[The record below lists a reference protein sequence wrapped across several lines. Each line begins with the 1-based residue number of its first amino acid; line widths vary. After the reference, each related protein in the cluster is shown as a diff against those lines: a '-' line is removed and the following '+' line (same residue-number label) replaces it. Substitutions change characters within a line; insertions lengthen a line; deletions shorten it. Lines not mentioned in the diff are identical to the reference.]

1 MAAPAKLAIDI
12 VVNSRGAKKE
22 IDDTSDSVSG
32 LGKTTEN
39 SSKGMSAALAGF
51 AGGAA
56 FGAVKQGFDMV
67 VDVIGNSI
75 KAASDLN
82 ETTSQTSQIFGD
94 AAPAI
99 EAFASNSAS
108 ALGLSQ
114 RAAKDAANNFA
125 TFGKAAGLTGGD
137 LTSFS
142 TDLVSLSADLAS
154 FKNTTP
160 EEAANALGAALRGES
175 EPMRKYG
182 VLLDDATLK
191 ARAMKMGLIS
201 ATTDALTPQQKAL
214 AAQAEIMAQTA
225 DAQGDFTKTQGG
237 LANQQRIVAAQWED
251 MQATLGQALL
261 PILTALGGFLTATLI
276 PALQS
281 AAKFIAD
288 NVGWI
293 GPLAA
298 AVGVAVAAVW
308 AWTAAQAAFNT
319 VMALNPVVLIVIA
332 IVAAIAAL
340 AVAFV
345 WLWNNCETFR
355 TVVTAVFEAAWSV
368 IKTVISAIGAV
379 FTWLWDSVISPV
391 IGFIGAMFTWLWTS
405 VVSPIIGFLIEG
417 IKGWAAI
424 ISWLWDSVISPVI
437 GFIGTIFSWLWS
449 SVISPI
455 IGFLIEGI
463 KGWAAIISWLWDSV
477 ISPVIGFIGTIFSW
491 LWSSV
496 ISPVIGFLIEGIK
509 GWAAILSWLWS
520 SVVSPVIGFI
530 VEYFKLWWSVVSWVI
545 EAIMGVFRSLAG
557 FLSEII
563 GRIAAIG
570 AGMWNWV
577 ADGVAKVWDWITGTW
592 NKVIDFIGGIAGRLT
607 DSARGMWDGIWEA
620 FKTVINLI
628 IRGWNALEFRIPGFD
643 LGPVHFDGFTLGVP
657 DIPFLAA
664 GGVVRRPTLAVIGE
678 AGPEIVSP
686 TPLLRR
692 LIAEGAAAGAGG
704 VVENNFYMTFTHTGL
719 AADSPALQRDVVDA
733 IRRYETRNGPARQAG

>member
-1 MAAPAKLAIDI
+1 MGTPAKLAIDI

-22 IDDTSDSVSG
+22 LDDTSDSVSG

-56 FGAVKQGFDMV
+56 FGAVKAGFDMV
-67 VDVIGNSI
+67 VDFIGNSI

-99 EAFASNSAS
+99 EAFASTSAS

-142 TDLVSLSADLAS
+142 TDLVTLSADLAS

-251 MQATLGQALL
+251 MQATLGTALL
-261 PILTALGGFLTATLI
+261 PILTALGGFLTSTLI
-276 PALQS
+276 PAFQS
-281 AAKFIAD
+281 AAKFIAE

-308 AWTAAQAAFNT
+308 AWTTAQAAFNA

-332 IVAAIAAL
+332 IVAAVAAL

-355 TVVTAVFEAAWSV
+355 TVVTAVFETAWSV
-368 IKTVISAIGAV
+368 IKTVISAIGAA
-379 FTWLWDSVISPV
+379 FAWLWDSVISPV
-391 IGFIGAMFTWLWTS
+391 IGFIGARCSRGCGTRW
-405 VVSPIIGFLIEG
+405 SP
-417 IKGWAAI
+417 
-424 ISWLWDSVISPVI
+424 
-437 GFIGTIFSWLWS
+437 
-449 SVISPI
+449 
-455 IGFLIEGI
+455 
-463 KGWAAIISWLWDSV
+463 
-477 ISPVIGFIGTIFSW
+477 
-491 LWSSV
+491 
-496 ISPVIGFLIEGIK
+496 
-509 GWAAILSWLWS
+509 
-520 SVVSPVIGFI
+520 
-530 VEYFKLWWSVVSWVI
+530 
-545 EAIMGVFRSLAG
+545 R
-557 FLSEII
+557 
-563 GRIAAIG
+563 
-570 AGMWNWV
+570 
-577 ADGVAKVWDWITGTW
+577 
-592 NKVIDFIGGIAGRLT
+592 
-607 DSARGMWDGIWEA
+607 
-620 FKTVINLI
+620 
-628 IRGWNALEFRIPGFD
+628 
-643 LGPVHFDGFTLGVP
+643 
-657 DIPFLAA
+657 
-664 GGVVRRPTLAVIGE
+664 
-678 AGPEIVSP
+678 
-686 TPLLRR
+686 
-692 LIAEGAAAGAGG
+692 
-704 VVENNFYMTFTHTGL
+704 
-719 AADSPALQRDVVDA
+719 
-733 IRRYETRNGPARQAG
+733 